1 MIKVWK
7 FPAGINIDNV
17 RLLKGID
24 GISYLNPIQDI
35 NDNWVVSEE
44 EYNCEEFQYLK
55 SQYSTIY
62 SQMIQIDFE
71 PKINNTIA

>member
-17 RLLKGID
+17 RLLKGTD
-24 GISYLNPIQDI
+24 GISYLNPIQD
-35 NDNWVVSEE
+35 NLGNWVVSEE

-55 SQYSTIY
+55 TQYSDIY
-62 SQMIQIDFE
+62 SQMVQIDFE
-71 PKINNTIA
+71 PKPEIPFI

>member
-7 FPAGINIDNV
+7 FPAGVNIDNV
-17 RLLKGID
+17 RLLKGTD

-55 SQYSTIY
+55 TQYSAIY
-62 SQMIQIDFE
+62 SEIVLIDYI
-71 PKINNTIA
+71 PKVLA